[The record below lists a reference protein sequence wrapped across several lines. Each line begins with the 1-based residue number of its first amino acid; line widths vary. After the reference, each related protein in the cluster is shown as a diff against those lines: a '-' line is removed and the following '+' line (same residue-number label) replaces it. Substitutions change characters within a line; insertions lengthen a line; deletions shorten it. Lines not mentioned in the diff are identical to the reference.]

1 MSTLPL
7 KACFRGPQPGNI
19 RKHISVSSWKVRV
32 ADRIGTA
39 GPPTG
44 PLRYSDRDRKR
55 DYRTGRADAR
65 KHLPIVP
72 RQAAPGETAELV
84 VLPGADGKP
93 AVRATPAIEPTPFL
107 TELFHQRNQVLAE
120 VFETY
125 LNERTRLLGELRDA
139 DGKHRHLLAEQ
150 EVAQA
155 RLDDVARPLTE
166 EEATRRHFG
175 EVQAGH
181 PEELVRRRRARDR
194 QRYINA
200 AQGQLRDIIR
210 EMHEAEVAAG
220 RARDALDSQ
229 LKATQAR
236 GVAINSYFEQRKA
249 SYLNGLAH
257 RHHRGPEMLR
267 ALALAD
273 PGLPEWLSWNT
284 EAIEGA

>member
-1 MSTLPL
+1 M
-7 KACFRGPQPGNI
+7 
-19 RKHISVSSWKVRV
+19 
-32 ADRIGTA
+32 ADRIGAA

-55 DYRTGRADAR
+55 DYRKGRADAR
-65 KHLPIVP
+65 RHLPIVP
-72 RQAAPGETAELV
+72 RQPAPGGTTELV
-84 VLPGADGKP
+84 ALPGADGKSV
-93 AVRATPAIEPTPFL
+93 VRATPAVEPTPFL
-107 TELFHQRNQVLAE
+107 TELLYLRNQVLAE
-120 VFETY
+120 VFATY
-125 LNERTRLLGELRDA
+125 LNERTRLLDELRDA

-155 RLDDVARPLTE
+155 RLDAAARPLTE

-181 PEELVRRRRARDR
+181 PEELVRRRRAGDR
-194 QRYINA
+194 QRDIDA
-200 AQGQLRDIIR
+200 ALEQLRDIIR
-210 EMHEAEVAAG
+210 QMHEAEVAAG

-229 LKATQAR
+229 LKATQAK

-267 ALALAD
+267 ALALTD